1 MIDSE
6 PNSIHRISALAGDA
20 HRSADF
26 YVKALRLRLVKRT
39 VNQKDPLTYH
49 LFYGN
54 SKGSPGS
61 TLTLFSW
68 PMVIQGKPGPG
79 EAVRV
84 ALAVASHSMGNCAEE
99 FGIVGN
105 VFDG

>member
-6 PNSIHRISALAGDA
+6 PNSIHHITALAGDA
-20 HRSADF
+20 QRSADF
-26 YVKALRLRLVKRT
+26 YVKALGLRLVKRP

-61 TLTLFSW
+61 TLPLFSCQ
-68 PMVIQGKPGPG
+68 MCTQRQRGPAK
-79 EAVRV
+79 AVLV
-84 ALAVASHSMGNCAEE
+84 ALALRAHSSGCCAEQL
-99 FGIVGN
+99 GN
-105 VFDG
+105 AGVA